1 MARIILADDD
11 EIIGDL
17 VTDAFMAAGHAVGWL
32 KDGRSALEAIRR
44 RPPDLAILDCN
55 MPDLSGINVLRELR
69 KSQTL
74 FRLPVMM
81 LTARQ
86 SDQDKEIARF
96 EGANDYMR
104 KPFDP
109 VVLVGRAEALM
120 NGENRWD

>member
-11 EIIGDL
+11 EVVAEL

-32 KDGRSALEAIRR
+32 KDGKEALDLIKR

-55 MPDLSGINVLRELR
+55 MPEMSGIMVLRELR
-69 KSQTL
+69 QSETL
-74 FRLPVMM
+74 FDLPVMM
-81 LTARQ
+81 LTGRQ
-86 SDQDKEIARF
+86 SESDEQILRY

-109 VVLVGRAEALM
+109 IALVGRAEALIA
-120 NGENRWD
+120 GERKWD